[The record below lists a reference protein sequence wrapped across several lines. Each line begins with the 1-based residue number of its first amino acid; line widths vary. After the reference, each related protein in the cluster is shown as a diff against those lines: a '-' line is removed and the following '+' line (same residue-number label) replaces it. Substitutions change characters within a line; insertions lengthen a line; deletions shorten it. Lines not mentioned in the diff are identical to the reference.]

1 MEVQDAAGARASGA
15 MRGGGLVTLGETMAL
30 LSSDQV
36 GRLRHASVLRLG
48 IAGAESNV
56 AIGVRRLGLP
66 AAWSGRVGD
75 DELGQLILRQLRAE
89 RVDVAAAKVDPEA
102 PTGLMLKEQRTA
114 ELARVVYYR
123 RGSAGSRL
131 APGDLDEA
139 TVTGAGVLHLTG
151 ITPALSGSARAA
163 VHAAA
168 ETARGAGVPVSLD
181 YNYRSAL
188 WSAAEAAAELRDL
201 TAAADLVF
209 AGDDEAALVVDERD
223 PAAMAGALARLGPRH
238 AVVKRGADGAVAVVD
253 GAFHAVPSVAVRA
266 VDSVGAGD
274 AFVAGY
280 LAELL
285 AGSDAAECLATA
297 AACGAFA
304 VTAPGDWEGFPT
316 RDELELLRRR
326 GGTVIR

>member
-1 MEVQDAAGARASGA
+1 ME
-15 MRGGGLVTLGETMAL
+15 GGLVTLGETMAL

-48 IAGAESNV
+48 VAGAESNV
-56 AIGVRRLGLP
+56 AIGVRRLGVP
-66 AAWSGRVGD
+66 AAWTGRVGD
-75 DELGQLILRQLRAE
+75 DELGQLILRELRAE
-89 RVDVAAAKVDPEA
+89 RVDVAAAKVDPGA

-151 ITPALSGSARAA
+151 ITPALSASARAA

-181 YNYRSAL
+181 FNYRSAL

-209 AGDDEAALVVDERD
+209 AGDEEAALVVDELD
-223 PAAMAGALARLGPRH
+223 PAGMAGALARLGPRH

-253 GAFHAVPSVAVRA
+253 GAVHAVPSVAVRA

-285 AGSDAAECLATA
+285 AGSGAVECLATA

-316 RDELELLRRR
+316 RDELELLRRG

>member
-1 MEVQDAAGARASGA
+1 MEVQAAARPQARPGAR
-15 MRGGGLVTLGETMAL
+15 RGGLVTLGETMAL

-36 GRLRHASVLRLG
+36 GPLRHAGMLRLG
-48 IAGAESNV
+48 VAGAESNV
-56 AIGVRRLGLP
+56 AIGVRRLGVP
-66 AAWSGRVGD
+66 AAWTGRVGD

-89 RVDVAAAKVDPEA
+89 RVDVAAAKLDPAA

-131 APGDLDEA
+131 APGDLDEDG
-139 TVTGAGVLHLTG
+139 VTRAGVLHLTG
-151 ITPALSGSARAA
+151 ITPALSASARQA

-168 ETARGAGVPVSLD
+168 ELARGAGVPVSLD
-181 YNYRSAL
+181 FNYRSAL

-201 TAAADLVF
+201 TAAAEVVF
-209 AGDDEAALVVDERD
+209 AGDDEAALVVDRQD
-223 PAAMAGALARLGPRH
+223 PAGMAGALARLGPRH
-238 AVVKRGADGAVAVVD
+238 AVVKRGADGAVAVAD
-253 GAFHAVPSVAVRA
+253 GAVHRVQAVAVRA

-285 AGSDAAECLATA
+285 AGSAPARCLRTA

-304 VTAPGDWEGFPT
+304 VTAAGDWEGYPT
-316 RDELELLRRR
+316 RDELDLLRHG
-326 GGTVIR
+326 GGTVLR

>member
-1 MEVQDAAGARASGA
+1 ME
-15 MRGGGLVTLGETMAL
+15 GGLVTLGETMAL

-48 IAGAESNV
+48 VAGAESNV
-56 AIGVRRLGLP
+56 AIGVRRLGVP
-66 AAWSGRVGD
+66 AAWTGRVGD
-75 DELGQLILRQLRAE
+75 DELGQLILRELRAE
-89 RVDVAAAKVDPEA
+89 RVDVAAAKVDPGA

-151 ITPALSGSARAA
+151 ITPALSASARAA
-163 VHAAA
+163 VYAAA

-181 YNYRSAL
+181 FNYRRAL

-201 TAAADLVF
+201 TAAAEVVF
-209 AGDDEAALVVDERD
+209 AGDDEAALVVGERD
-223 PAAMAGALARLGPRH
+223 PAGMAAALARLGPRH

-253 GAFHAVPSVAVRA
+253 GAVHEVPALPVQA

-285 AGSDAAECLATA
+285 AGSGPAECLRTA

-316 RDELELLRRR
+316 RDELDLLNHRG

>member
-1 MEVQDAAGARASGA
+1 ME
-15 MRGGGLVTLGETMAL
+15 GGLVTLGETMAL

-48 IAGAESNV
+48 VAGAESNV
-56 AIGVRRLGLP
+56 AIGVRRLGVP
-66 AAWSGRVGD
+66 AAWTGRVGD
-75 DELGQLILRQLRAE
+75 DELGQLILRELRAE
-89 RVDVAAAKVDPEA
+89 RVDVAAAKVDPGA
-102 PTGLMLKEQRTA
+102 PTGLMLKERRTA

-151 ITPALSGSARAA
+151 ITPALSASARAA
-163 VHAAA
+163 VH
-168 ETARGAGVPVSLD
+168 
-181 YNYRSAL
+181 
-188 WSAAEAAAELRDL
+188 AAAELRDL
-201 TAAADLVF
+201 TAAADVVF

-223 PAAMAGALARLGPRH
+223 PAGMAGALARLGPRH

-253 GAFHAVPSVAVRA
+253 GAVHAVPSVAVRA

-285 AGSDAAECLATA
+285 AGSGPVECLATA

-316 RDELELLRRR
+316 RDELELLRR